1 MTDAIER
8 DPFAK
13 PELELPDVQIDTP
26 KNLRP
31 DLSLHGIEETDRGVC
46 LDTFENRQAL
56 RRAKFN
62 WLPVYALN
70 GVPTGL
76 IQALSPEMQTQ
87 QRLMSL
93 DEKIA
98 ILSDPT
104 DKNSD
109 YITGYDL
116 LAESASDYIAPPWV
130 LGATRAWAKQ
140 QNSGE
145 LAHGKKELPFPRRCK
160 AIKDDGIRCQLWS
173 GGRGAD
179 DGLCR
184 VHLGS
189 LRNKPTD
196 SVERARSRLT
206 QATPSAVDVLE
217 QLMDNAESEPVKLK
231 AATEILDRAGIRA
244 GIDINTDVT
253 IDVRPAASIISE
265 RLERLA
271 NNAIEAQRRLQSA
284 QSEHETIIEAEVVE
298 DDKKTE
304 TDVKPE

>member
-1 MTDAIER
+1 MSDELER
-8 DPFAK
+8 DPFSK
-13 PELELPDVQIDTP
+13 PELEQPDVQIDTP
-26 KNLRP
+26 INLRP

-46 LDTFENRQAL
+46 LDTFENRSAL

-76 IQALSPEMQTQ
+76 IQALSPEMQSQ
-87 QRLMSL
+87 QRLLSL

-98 ILSDPT
+98 ILSEPD

-109 YITGYDL
+109 YITGYNL
-116 LAESASDYIAPPWV
+116 IAESAADYIAPPWV
-130 LGATRAWAKQ
+130 LGATRAWARQ

-145 LAHGKKELPFPRRCK
+145 LAHGKKELPLPKRCK

-206 QATPSAVDVLE
+206 QATPTAVDVLE
-217 QLMDNAESEPVKLK
+217 QLMDSAESEPVKLK

-253 IDVRPAASIISE
+253 LDVRPAASIIAE
-265 RLERLA
+265 RLQRLA
-271 NNAIEAQRRLQSA
+271 TNAIEAQRRFEATQ
-284 QSEHETIIEAEVVE
+284 EPETVIVEEQVEDAEVVE
-298 DDKKTE
+298 DDAK
-304 TDVKPE
+304 